1 MKNLIILMSLFV
13 LSGKISGQQTEIVIK
28 VNDTVTVGTPF
39 TLEIELKNI
48 SGNFR
53 TPEFQG
59 LRLVGGPNTSSS
71 FSMINGETTSKNTYK
86 YFLLAEAEGD
96 YFIILHDLNG
106 GEDNY
111 VFDEIQV
118 HAVNGKTKDST
129 LIKYYD
135 SADPD
140 GKKKTTSKRKI
151 RKI

>member
-1 MKNLIILMSLFV
+1 MKNLILITCLFF
-13 LSGKISGQQTEIVIK
+13 LFGNISAQETEIIIK

-39 TLEIELKNI
+39 TFEIELKNI
-48 SGNFR
+48 QGNFR

-71 FSMINGETTSKNTYK
+71 FSMINGETTSKTTYK
-86 YFLLAEAEGD
+86 YFLLAETEGD
-96 YFIILHDLNG
+96 FFISLHDVNG
-106 GEDNY
+106 GDENY

-118 HAVNGKTKDST
+118 HAVTGKTTDST

-135 SADPD
+135 PTDTA
-140 GKKKTTSKRKI
+140 GKKKSNSTRKI